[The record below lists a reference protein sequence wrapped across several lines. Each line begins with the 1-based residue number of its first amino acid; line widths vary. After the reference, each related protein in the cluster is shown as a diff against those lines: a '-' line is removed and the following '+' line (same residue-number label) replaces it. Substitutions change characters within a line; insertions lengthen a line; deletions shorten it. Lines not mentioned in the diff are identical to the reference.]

1 MSLQRL
7 SLLSS
12 YACGCDGE
20 IALLRH
26 GNFNALTTFS
36 ISRKAITSSRFMV
49 AAAGK
54 LYDLGPIDAASWN
67 QLCFS
72 YDAEVREIVVVFVST
87 VLYPNFSLFCTPT
100 NVFLR
105 HMHRNTVHL

>member
-1 MSLQRL
+1 
-7 SLLSS
+7 
-12 YACGCDGE
+12 
-20 IALLRH
+20 
-26 GNFNALTTFS
+26 
-36 ISRKAITSSRFMV
+36 MV

-72 YDAEVREIVVVFVST
+72 YDAEVREIVVVIVST
-87 VLYPNFSLFCTPT
+87 VLYPTFSLFCTPT

-105 HMHRNTVHL
+105 HMHRNTVHLERIHTVQYIHVQNIIFLPDM